1 MTNAADPS
9 RVAAASRAERD
20 AMKRHREDVRWVMG
34 TVQGRRLMHGYLA
47 QFGVFR
53 TSYVPGAPDSATIF
67 NEGQRN
73 MALRIFADIDDAC
86 PEQYLRMMQES
97 RADKPDEDDDDDR

>member
-9 RVAAASRAERD
+9 KVAAATRAEREQR
-20 AMKRHREDVRWVMG
+20 KRHREDVRWVMG

-53 TSYVPGAPDSATIF
+53 TSYVPAASDSATIF

-73 MALRIFADIDDAC
+73 VALRMFADIDDAC
-86 PEQYLRMMQES
+86 PEQYLRMMQEA
-97 RADKPDEDDDDDR
+97 RIPETDEEPDDDH